1 MKLAE
6 AQERSSAV
14 MKTLISK
21 SWEDEA
27 FKREFIASPVKTIEK
42 TTGKPN
48 HLPAGMT
55 VLVEDQ
61 TNPSIIYLNIPAK
74 PDYSNIEL
82 TDEQLEVIAG
92 GEIGIALGIGIGLA
106 ALGGGIAVGYYF
118 F

>member
-1 MKLAE
+1 
-6 AQERSSAV
+6 
-14 MKTLISK
+14 
-21 SWEDEA
+21 
-27 FKREFIASPVKTIEK
+27 
-42 TTGKPN
+42 
-48 HLPAGMT
+48 MT
-55 VLVEDQ
+55 VVVEDQ